1 MRLRSLGNKC
11 WGEESL
17 IRLELGKVA
26 EEKQMEWE
34 AAVLGKHFGGF
45 VTLGLISGILAN
57 F

>member
-34 AAVLGKHFGGF
+34 AAVLGKHPWGSM
-45 VTLGLISGILAN
+45 TLGLDFGMIR
-57 F
+57 

>member
-11 WGEESL
+11 WGEECL